1 MWHECRDKC
10 QCCHKTQTIYNTQS
24 GENRIHTGEQVA
36 KLAMAVVQIHVGRR
50 PDKPRDVIVVEN
62 IFPSNYFASLSRVV
76 ITPK

>member
-1 MWHECRDKC
+1 MWHEWQDKC

-36 KLAMAVVQIHVGRR
+36 KLAMAVVQILDGRSEE
-50 PDKPRDVIVVEN
+50 PRNVIVVEN

>member
-1 MWHECRDKC
+1 MWHEWRGKC

-36 KLAMAVVQIHVGRR
+36 KLAMAIIQIQVRR
-50 PDKPRDVIVVEN
+50 PEEPRDVIVVEN

>member
-1 MWHECRDKC
+1 MWHEWQDKC

-24 GENRIHTGEQVA
+24 GENRIHTGEDVA
-36 KLAMAVVQIHVGRR
+36 KLAMAVVQIQVRR
-50 PDKPRDVIVVEN
+50 PEEPRDVIVVEN

>member
-1 MWHECRDKC
+1 MWHEWGDKC

-36 KLAMAVVQIHVGRR
+36 KLAMAIIQIQVRR
-50 PDKPRDVIVVEN
+50 PEEPRDVIVVEN